1 MMPPAVGY
9 AILGFLAVCLA
20 GAAYGIG
27 RAGFA
32 AGRSLG
38 AARER
43 ALGALGA
50 GMVVVSPRGR
60 VASIDAEARILLGLQ
75 GTSAAAGEVSEAVD
89 SFRIMSAMRD
99 IPGLAALI
107 AAGEGGAE
115 IELGEA
121 AGRRRIEARA
131 FRFGRSGRGAVLL
144 LLSDITET
152 STLLAELS
160 ALASKDALTGAY
172 NRRRFDELGGRD
184 IELSRRSGKSVGVLM
199 LDLDLFKG
207 VNDEYGHHVG
217 DELLIAAC
225 SSFKEALRSTDV
237 LARYGGEE
245 FAVLLPDSGAEDS
258 VSVAERLRARIG
270 GLSIPCEGKRVSV
283 TASVGV
289 YSGVPAQ
296 GEDLALF
303 LRRAD
308 EALYR
313 SKAQGRDKVSYWDPM
328 PRGKNEDND
337 RAYQGIEGQSRA
349 IHRGDPRQ
357 RGGQQD

>member
-1 MMPPAVGY
+1 MMPPAAGY
-9 AILGFLAVCLA
+9 SILGFLAVCLA
-20 GAAYGIG
+20 GAAYGLG
-27 RAGFA
+27 RASFA

-38 AARER
+38 ATRER

-75 GTSAAAGEVSEAVD
+75 GASAAGGDVSAAVD
-89 SFRIMSAMRD
+89 SFRIMSALRD
-99 IPGLAALI
+99 VPGLAALL

-144 LLSDITET
+144 LSDITET

-160 ALASKDALTGAY
+160 ALASQDALTGAY

-199 LDLDLFKG
+199 VDLDLFKR

-217 DELLIAAC
+217 DELLIAAYGA
-225 SSFKEALRSTDV
+225 FKAALRSTDI

-258 VSVAERLRARIG
+258 VSVAERLRARIE
-270 GLSIPCEGKRVSV
+270 GLSIPCGGKSVRV

-313 SKAQGRDKVSYWDPM
+313 SKARGRDKVSYWDPIH
-328 PRGKNEDND
+328 RGKHEDID
-337 RAYQGIEGQSRA
+337 RAYQSIEGQSRGV
-349 IHRGDPRQ
+349 HRGDPRQ